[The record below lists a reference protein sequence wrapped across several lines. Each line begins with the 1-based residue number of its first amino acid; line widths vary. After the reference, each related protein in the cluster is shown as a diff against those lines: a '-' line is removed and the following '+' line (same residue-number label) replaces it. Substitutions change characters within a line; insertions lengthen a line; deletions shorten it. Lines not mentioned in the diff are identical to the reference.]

1 MPRHISETDRARIA
15 CHLENGRKIV
25 DLAAEFG
32 IGKSSV
38 GRIKKKN
45 GRTSEVLNETR
56 VLVENDVQ
64 TLCKMKH

>member
-1 MPRHISETDRARIA
+1 MPRHINETDRARIA
-15 CHLENGRKIV
+15 GHLENGRKIV

-32 IGKSSV
+32 IGKSSA
-38 GRIKKKN
+38 GRIKKN
-45 GRTSEVLNETR
+45 GRTSEVLNETL

>member
-1 MPRHISETDRARIA
+1 MPRHINETNRARIA
-15 CHLENGRKIV
+15 GHLENGRKIV
-25 DLAAEFG
+25 DLVAEFG

-38 GRIKKKN
+38 GKKN
-45 GRTSEVLNETR
+45 VRTSEVLNETR

>member
-1 MPRHISETDRARIA
+1 MPQHISETDRARIA
-15 CHLENGRKIV
+15 GHLENGRKIV

-38 GRIKKKN
+38 GRIKKKWKN
-45 GRTSEVLNETR
+45 EVLNETR